1 MKYIKKQIKINK
13 MTLKLLDLIHKKTI
27 NNLQVFLNVKIKLR
41 LL

>member
-1 MKYIKKQIKINK
+1 MKYIKKQIKIYK
-13 MTLKLLDLIHKKTI
+13 MTLKLLDLIHKKTV